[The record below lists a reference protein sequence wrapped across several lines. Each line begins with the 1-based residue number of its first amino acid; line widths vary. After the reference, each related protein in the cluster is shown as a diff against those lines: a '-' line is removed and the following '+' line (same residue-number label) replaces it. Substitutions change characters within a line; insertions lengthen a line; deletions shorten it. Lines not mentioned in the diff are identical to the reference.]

1 MTTDPDDSAQT
12 DSAQTDSAQPDAA
25 ARAERQ
31 ARQGREVT
39 ANFAAFKRLEPDIP
53 AEHDGR
59 HALMRGG
66 AIISYHPDAVA
77 AYHAGL
83 ELYPDRIF
91 SIQQVRAEP
100 LDFGWFSHVVPAIA
114 TDPAAD

>member
-1 MTTDPDDSAQT
+1 MTKHTSDNSAQT
-12 DSAQTDSAQPDAA
+12 DAA

-31 ARQGREVT
+31 ARQAREVT

-53 AEHDGR
+53 SEHDGR

-66 AIISYHPDAVA
+66 AIIGYHPDAVT

-83 ELYPDRIF
+83 DLYPDRIF
-91 SIQQVRAEP
+91 SVQQCRAEP
-100 LDFGWFSHVVPAIA
+100 LDFGWF
-114 TDPAAD
+114 